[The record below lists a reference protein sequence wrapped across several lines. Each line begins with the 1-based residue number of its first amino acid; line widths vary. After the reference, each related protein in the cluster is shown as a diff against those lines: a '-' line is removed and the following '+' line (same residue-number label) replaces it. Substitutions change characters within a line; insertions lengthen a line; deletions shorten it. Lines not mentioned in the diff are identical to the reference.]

1 MEWSCKVTY
10 KDQIIAGDK
19 WKFDSKVTDVF
30 DEMLERSIPDYL
42 GMRRNTTE
50 LALRFAQ
57 AGTSIVDLGCSRGT
71 GLKPI
76 IDVLGKAN
84 TYIGVEVSE
93 PMIEVAKAKIPEADI
108 QNLDLRDAYPNAKAS
123 VTLSILTLQFIP
135 IEYRQKIIAN
145 IFKNTVEGGIFL
157 FVEKI
162 LGADSYA
169 DELLVNTYLD
179 RKGENGYTQEQITAK
194 RRSLEGVLVPVT
206 SEWNAD
212 LLNRAGFNHI
222 DCYWRHLNFAGWFG
236 IKE

>member
-1 MEWSCKVTY
+1 MTFRDNIV
-10 KDQIIAGDK
+10 AGDK
-19 WKFDSKVTDVF
+19 WKFNDEVTDVF
-30 DEMLERSIPDYL
+30 DEMLERSIPDYF

-57 AGTSIVDLGCSRGT
+57 PGTSIVDLGCSRGT

-84 TYIGVEVSE
+84 SYIGVEVSE
-93 PMIEVAKAKIPEADI
+93 PMIEVAKVKIPEADI
-108 QNLDLRDAYPNAKAS
+108 QNLDLRDEYPKARAS
-123 VTLSILTLQFIP
+123 VTLSILTLQFVP

-145 IFKNTVEGGIFL
+145 VFKNTVEGGVFL

-206 SEWNAD
+206 SEWNVD
-212 LLNRAGFNHI
+212 LLERAGFSHV
-222 DCYWRHLNFAGWFG
+222 DSYWRHLNFSGWFG
-236 IKE
+236 VKE

>member
-1 MEWSCKVTY
+1 VTFR
-10 KDQIIAGDK
+10 DNIVAGDK
-19 WKFDSKVTDVF
+19 WKFNDEVTDVF
-30 DEMLERSIPDYL
+30 DEMLERSIPDYF

-57 AGTSIVDLGCSRGT
+57 PGTSIVDLGCSRGT

-84 TYIGVEVSE
+84 SYIGVEVSE
-93 PMIEVAKAKIPEADI
+93 PMIEVAKVKIPEADI
-108 QNLDLRDAYPNAKAS
+108 QNLDLRDEYPKARAS
-123 VTLSILTLQFIP
+123 VTLSILTLQFVP

-145 IFKNTVEGGIFL
+145 VFKNTVEGGVFL

-206 SEWNAD
+206 SEWNVD
-212 LLNRAGFNHI
+212 LLERAGFSHV
-222 DCYWRHLNFAGWFG
+222 DSYWRHLNFSGWFG
-236 IKE
+236 VKE